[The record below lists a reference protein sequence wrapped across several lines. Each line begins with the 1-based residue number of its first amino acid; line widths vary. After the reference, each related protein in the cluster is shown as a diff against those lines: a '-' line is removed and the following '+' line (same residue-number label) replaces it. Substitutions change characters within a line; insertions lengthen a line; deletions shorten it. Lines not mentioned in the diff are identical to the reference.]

1 MGASP
6 ASGRWRSSSIRDHP
20 PVLRHSAALLE
31 GRSGAAAL
39 LGSSRAMVPRVLSA
53 VDGRMKTIALPQ
65 HEKARR
71 PRGRRR
77 CVGPNLARLGH
88 RRGAEGAHVHAHD
101 DCCKRCAA
109 AIGRKIFPR
118 IIECGAA
125 SRGGYSCV
133 RTIHNFLRARQ
144 CPESYEA
151 RHDGSLFNTA
161 KNVIGWSMRLIVHR
175 SAVQHEKP
183 DAPCRVRRRVGPPRH
198 RHWRA

>member
-1 MGASP
+1 M
-6 ASGRWRSSSIRDHP
+6 ITT

-39 LGSSRAMVPRVLSA
+39 LGSSRAMVPTVLSA

-151 RHDGSLFNTA
+151 QHDRSLFNT
-161 KNVIGWSMRLIVHR
+161 GQECHRLVDTAHC
-175 SAVQHEKP
+175 
-183 DAPCRVRRRVGPPRH
+183 APLGCAARKARRALPGQKAR
-198 RHWRA
+198 RAAEA

>member
-1 MGASP
+1 MTQIRRRELRTNLLWAPRSSMGTSP
-6 ASGRWRSSSIRDHP
+6 ASGRWRSSSIRDHN

-88 RRGAEGAHVHAHD
+88 GRGAEGAHVHAHD

-125 SRGGYSCV
+125 SRGWVLLCEDH
-133 RTIHNFLRARQ
+133 TQFLASPTMSRI
-144 CPESYEA
+144 
-151 RHDGSLFNTA
+151 L
-161 KNVIGWSMRLIVHR
+161 R
-175 SAVQHEKP
+175 SP
-183 DAPCRVRRRVGPPRH
+183 T
-198 RHWRA
+198 